1 MGLEDLCPW
10 PEGGP
15 SLGNPSVQVEGLG
28 PIPLAGTGEGSQA
41 AFLLPLPSP
50 LGRQRA
56 DPCSAAPGPSRP
68 ASFPSRTRLSL
79 RGWKGQQPCLTCL
92 LGLPGKV

>member
-56 DPCSAAPGPSRP
+56 DSCSAAPGPSRP